1 MYVRTLA
8 ISLFFSFADA
18 NLLSHYGR
26 HLTHGERG
34 RGHFAAAQLLQKD
47 SCGGGGGRAKVRPR
61 LPTAPRPPVENLTK
75 VVSPDERSLNVE
87 RKYLPSKASEASS
100 NTAS

>member
-1 MYVRTLA
+1 MAVTSLMGRGGKATLP
-8 ISLFFSFADA
+8 
-18 NLLSHYGR
+18 LLSSFR
-26 HLTHGERG
+26 RIVVVEGE
-34 RGHFAAAQLLQKD
+34 
-47 SCGGGGGRAKVRPR
+47 VRPR
-61 LPTAPRPPVENLTK
+61 RYHASQQLRDLSRQPVENLTK